1 MYHIHLCRYRGKG
14 ACYPKFN
21 IKRKGVFI
29 KDFKTLDD
37 LVRYLIHSGGKIA
50 MTQGQQDIPPKD
62 WKIFVNKYRSYDYKQ
77 YLRSAGK

>member
-14 ACYPKFN
+14 PYPKFN
-21 IKRKGVFI
+21 LKRKGVFT

-37 LVRYLIHSGGKIA
+37 LVRYLTHSGGKVV
-50 MTQGQQDIPPKD
+50 MTQGRQDIPPKD
-62 WKIFVNKYRSYDYKQ
+62 WKIFAKKYRSYDYKQ